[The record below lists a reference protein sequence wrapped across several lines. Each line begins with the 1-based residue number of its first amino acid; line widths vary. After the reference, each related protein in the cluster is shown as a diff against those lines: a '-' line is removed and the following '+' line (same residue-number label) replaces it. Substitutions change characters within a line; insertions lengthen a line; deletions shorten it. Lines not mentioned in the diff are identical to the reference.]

1 MTPDNSLQDTEN
13 EDLEILL
20 LLEGMFRKY
29 GYDFRDYSKAHLRRR
44 IRYRLTSSKLDT
56 VSAMIHRMLYD
67 QGFFETLLRDLS
79 INVTEMF
86 RDPAIYATIRND
98 IIPFL
103 KTYPFIK
110 VWHAGCATGEEVY
123 SMAILLHEEGLLP
136 RSQIYATDFNQS
148 ALDQAKKGIFPLAS
162 IKQYTTNYQKSGGRE
177 AFSDYY
183 TAGDNEVILPGWLK
197 QQIVFADHNLVTD
210 AVFSEVNLVVCR
222 NVLIYFNRELQ
233 NKIFQTFYDSLCDGG
248 FLWLGSK
255 ESLRLSPLAEKFEAI
270 FPDSKIYKKR
280 F

>member
-1 MTPDNSLQDTEN
+1 MTPENFPQDTEN

-44 IRYRLTSSKLDT
+44 IRYRLTSSNLGT

-67 QGFFETLLRDLS
+67 RGFFEMLLRDLS

-86 RDPAIYATIRND
+86 RDPAMYAAVRND

-148 ALDQAKKGIFPLAS
+148 ALDQAKKGIFSLAS
-162 IKQYTTNYQKSGGRE
+162 IKQYTANYQKSGGRE

-197 QQIVFADHNLVTD
+197 KQIVFADHNLVTD

-255 ESLRLSPLAEKFEAI
+255 ESLRLSPLAEKFDAV
-270 FPDSKIYKKR
+270 FPDYKIYKKR
-280 F
+280 H

>member
-1 MTPDNSLQDTEN
+1 
-13 EDLEILL
+13 
-20 LLEGMFRKY
+20 
-29 GYDFRDYSKAHLRRR
+29 
-44 IRYRLTSSKLDT
+44 
-56 VSAMIHRMLYD
+56 
-67 QGFFETLLRDLS
+67 
-79 INVTEMF
+79 
-86 RDPAIYATIRND
+86 
-98 IIPFL
+98 
-103 KTYPFIK
+103 
-110 VWHAGCATGEEVY
+110 
-123 SMAILLHEEGLLP
+123 LP